1 MKYEDDNLRYINNV
15 TKQIND
21 LVDDIYEALADS
33 QYEVA
38 RDIIPILIEI
48 IEDLQKSITNEI

>member
-21 LVDDIYEALADS
+21 LVDDIYEALVDYE
-33 QYEVA
+33 YEVA
-38 RDIIPILIEI
+38 RDIIPILIEV

>member
-21 LVDDIYEALADS
+21 LVNDIYEALVDYE
-33 QYEVA
+33 YEVA
-38 RDIIPILIEI
+38 RDIIPILIEV

>member
-15 TKQIND
+15 TKQINNI
-21 LVDDIYEALADS
+21 VDDVYEALVDS
-33 QYEVA
+33 EYEQA
-38 RDIIPILIEI
+38 SILILNLLEV

>member
-21 LVDDIYEALADS
+21 LVDDIYEALVDYE
-33 QYEVA
+33 YEVA
-38 RDIIPILIEI
+38 RDIIPIFIEV